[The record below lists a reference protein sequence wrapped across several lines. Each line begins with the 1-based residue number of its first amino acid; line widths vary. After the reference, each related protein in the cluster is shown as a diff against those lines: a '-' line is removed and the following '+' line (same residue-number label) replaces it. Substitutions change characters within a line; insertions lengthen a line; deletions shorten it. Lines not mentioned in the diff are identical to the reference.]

1 MKKFTLLALAIM
13 ASATS
18 FAQTTLWNGEDKDL
32 NTTAGFW
39 NDGTPVLVGNPEM
52 DGINTSTKCIKFV
65 ANKKGAGA
73 TETTIKLPFKELIS
87 PDSPIDMNG
96 RKRISFLIKKPDTE
110 NVKVELSR
118 DTKDGV
124 DGYWKHRAIWYAG
137 NDTWQKLVFDFSDNN
152 EFNYPEVLAIT
163 VSNNTDNDINVYID
177 NIVIEDAPMV
187 NGKLF
192 SKLTDED
199 KKGKVTLT
207 GAWMKGSCMNVD
219 DDWKTINYNDYEY
232 FNSLMTDG
240 LTSVDIREA
249 QASDVDADM
258 LIKVNPNA
266 LLYANEAYDHV
277 NVVAKQNFTNANNEE
292 VTALYAAKGLELT
305 DANAFSCPEAFT
317 AANVKLTRAVREGI
331 NSFVLP
337 FYAGADELGADAL
350 ATFKEADASKVSFT
364 KADHAD
370 ANVPFI
376 TVNAAENNVFTFNN
390 NQKYV
395 EATPASFDKA
405 FKGVYAPQSAEGLF
419 GITDKG
425 ELQIG
430 GKNAHINPFHAFYQ
444 AAEGQAAPAKISFE
458 GEATGINN
466 VAATTVAN
474 SAVYDLSGR
483 RVAEKL
489 AGASLVKG
497 IYVVNGKKVVVK

>member
-18 FAQTTLWNGEDKDL
+18 FAQTTLLWNGEDKYL
-32 NTTAGFW
+32 NATAGFW
-39 NDGTPVLVGNPEM
+39 NDGAPELVNNPET
-52 DGINTSTKCIKFV
+52 DGINNSAKCIKFV
-65 ANKKGAGA
+65 ATKKGAGA

-118 DTKDGV
+118 GTKDGV
-124 DGYWKHRAIWYAG
+124 EGFWKHRAIWYAG

-177 NIVIEDAPMV
+177 NIVIEDAPKV

-192 SKLTDED
+192 SNLTDED
-199 KKGKVTLT
+199 KKGKVILT
-207 GAWMKGSCMNVD
+207 GTWMKGSCKNVD
-219 DDWKTINYNDYEY
+219 DGWKDIAYDDYEY
-232 FNSLMTDG
+232 FNKQMTKD
-240 LTSVDIREA
+240 LTSVDIRGA

-258 LIKVNPNA
+258 LIKINPNA
-266 LLYANEAYDHV
+266 LLYANEAYNHY
-277 NVVAKQNFTNANNEE
+277 NVVANG
-292 VTALYAAKGLELT
+292 TAKNVVLT
-305 DANAFSCPEAFT
+305 DANAFNCPEDFT
-317 AANVKLTRAVREGI
+317 AEKVTLTRTVHENI

-337 FYAGADELGADAL
+337 FFVTAGDLDAQNL
-350 ATFKEADASKVSFT
+350 ATFTSATESGVTFT
-364 KADHAD
+364 KVKEVDP
-370 ANVPFI
+370 NVPFI
-376 TVNAAENNVFTFNN
+376 TVDFQGAEGNKEFTFFRN
-390 NQKYV
+390 KKDFK
-395 EATPASFDKA
+395 ATPASFDDA
-405 FKGVYAPQSAEGLF
+405 FKGVYALQSAKGLY
-419 GITDKG
+419 GINADGKLQKGGTDAK
-425 ELQIG
+425 I
-430 GKNAHINPFHAFYQ
+430 KSFHAFYQ
-444 AAEGQAAPAKISFE
+444 AAEGQTAPAKISFE

-474 SAVYDLSGR
+474 GAVYDLSGR

>member
-1 MKKFTLLALAIM
+1 MKKFTLIALAIM

-18 FAQTTLWNGEDKDL
+18 FAQTTLLWNGEDKDL

-39 NDGTPVLVGNPEM
+39 NDGAPELVNNPET
-52 DGINTSTKCIKFV
+52 DGINNSAKCIKFV
-65 ANKKGAGA
+65 ATKKGAGA

-124 DGYWKHRAIWYAG
+124 EGFWKHRAIWYAG

-177 NIVIEDAPMV
+177 NIVIEDAPKV

-192 SKLTDED
+192 SNLTDED
-199 KKGKVTLT
+199 KKGKVILT
-207 GAWMKGSCMNVD
+207 GTWMKGSCKNVD
-219 DDWKTINYNDYEY
+219 DGWKDIAYDDYEY
-232 FNSLMTDG
+232 FNKQMTKD
-240 LTSVDIREA
+240 LTSVDIRGA

-258 LIKVNPNA
+258 LIKINPNA
-266 LLYANEAYDHV
+266 LLYANEAYDHY
-277 NVVAKQNFTNANNEE
+277 NVVANG
-292 VTALYAAKGLELT
+292 TAKNVVLT
-305 DANAFSCPEAFT
+305 DANAFNCPEDFT
-317 AANVKLTRAVREGI
+317 AEKVSLTRTVRKNI

-337 FYAGADELGADAL
+337 FFVTAGDLDAQNL
-350 ATFKEADASKVSFT
+350 ATFTSATESGVTFT
-364 KADHAD
+364 KVKEVDP
-370 ANVPFI
+370 NVPFI
-376 TVNAAENNVFTFNN
+376 TVDFQGAEGNKEFTFFRN
-390 NQKYV
+390 KKDFK
-395 EATPASFDKA
+395 ATPASFDKA
-405 FKGVYAPQSAEGLF
+405 FKGVYAPQTATGLY
-419 GITDKG
+419 GINADGKLQKGGTDAK
-425 ELQIG
+425 I
-430 GKNAHINPFHAFYQ
+430 KSFHAFYQ
-444 AAEGQAAPAKISFE
+444 AAEGQTAPAKISFE

-474 SAVYDLSGR
+474 GAVYDLSGR